1 MKVLGISAS
10 PRLKGNSDLLL
21 RQALAGAESA
31 GAKIEYVRLAELKIS
46 PCTEC
51 NACYKT
57 GRCVIEDDYQMLM
70 QKAIDADRLIFA
82 TPIFF
87 MTVSALAKL
96 FIDRCQCLW
105 ANKYVLKKP
114 LLAPPGRDLPRRA
127 ARHDDDVVSQR
138 VAGTAGRRAMVIA
151 VGGSKSKKM
160 FDSIR
165 LTMTYFL
172 DCLDM
177 HYQANLFV
185 NKIDTKG
192 AIETHPCAANEAYR
206 LGCELASPSTPLSEK
221 PLDVELI

>member
-31 GAKIEYVRLAELKIS
+31 GAEVEYVRLAELKIS
-46 PCTEC
+46 LCTEC

-57 GRCVIEDDYQMLM
+57 GRCVIEDDYQMLI
-70 QKAIDADRLIFA
+70 QKVIDADRLIFA

-105 ANKYVLKKP
+105 ANKYVLKKS
-114 LLAPPGRDLPRRA
+114 LITAPGRDRRA
-127 ARHDDDVVSQR
+127 V
-138 VAGTAGRRAMVIA
+138 VIA

-160 FDSIR
+160 FDSVR
-165 LTMTYFL
+165 LTMKYFL

-177 HYQANLFV
+177 HYQGNLFV

-192 AIETHPCAANEAYR
+192 AIDAHPSAVKEAYR
-206 LGCELASPSTPLSEK
+206 LGCELAQSHTPLSQK